1 MGSTAVIGEQLAS
14 VGIFAFS
21 LAFAGDSPKSH
32 AVDSDGLLCTDPSYE
47 QFRASSVFLPLGQRN
62 LRTV

>member
-32 AVDSDGLLCTDPSYE
+32 AVDSDGL
-47 QFRASSVFLPLGQRN
+47 RAVFHDVPKQC
-62 LRTV
+62 